1 MQVHITARHINLTE
15 AIGDYLNKKVNKLE
29 RHFDHLVWA
38 NAILWVEKHRHLAE
52 LVIHSPLH
60 TLRAKEEAADLYA
73 AIDLVVEKI
82 EKQLKKIK
90 EKRSSDKRPWAR
102 RVNVGGAGF
111 SYSGGADL
119 SGTLY
124 GGDRQ
129 DPRDSSQWPASISV
143 VKQVPVK
150 PMGVE
155 EAIRTMDSLGYNFW
169 MFFNKGAKRI
179 NVIFR
184 RSDQTYGILE
194 PSRK

>member
-1 MQVHITARHINLTE
+1 MQVHITARHINLTD
-15 AIGDYLNKKVNKLE
+15 AITNYLTKKVNRLE

-60 TLRAKEEAADLYA
+60 TLRAKEEATDLYA
-73 AIDLVVEKI
+73 AIDLLVDKI

-90 EKRSSDKRPWAR
+90 EKRVANHRPWAR
-102 RVNVGGAGF
+102 RVGAGAP
-111 SYSGGADL
+111 YAYAGGEMGLPAVDGQYL
-119 SGTLY
+119 R
-124 GGDRQ
+124 GGS
-129 DPRDSSQWPASISV
+129 PWPAAISV

-150 PMGVE
+150 PMAVE

-169 MFFNKGAKRI
+169 MFFNKGSKKI

-194 PSRK
+194 PGRK